1 MAHDR
6 IVRDPRIMS
15 GQPVIAGTRIP
26 DGRGSQWLSER
37 TRIPVAAILNEFS
50 VGETEVSILEAY
62 PTLTREDIRAAL
74 AYASRW
80 IRDERLIAAE

>member
-15 GQPVIAGTRIP
+15 GQPVIAG
-26 DGRGSQWLSER
+26 